1 MIWAASA
8 IPAHGAIGRT
18 APLLPGLTGRCRGSA
33 RNGSRPPMS
42 YTPASDTGA
51 APIRARC
58 ERRSIARRTATCA
71 TRPGRPERLSHAGG
85 RRGPDRRGG
94 LSGAQGFP
102 ATDADG
108 LLVRVRHSK
117 TDQEALRTM
126 PAIGSVVKRSTGG
139 RSRPSSRSAIQR
151 GIGVGSRT
159 HLVRAGLRVQR
170 VEGLRVHPK
179 VIPGGTG
186 RARPGPGGLLVAGTS
201 SRPACMPTAGPAMGP
216 EAAR

>member
-1 MIWAASA
+1 MVLGRRWATRLPA
-8 IPAHGAIGRT
+8 IPGPHPFAPGA
-18 APLLPGLTGRCRGSA
+18 RG
-33 RNGSRPPMS
+33 G
-42 YTPASDTGA
+42 
-51 APIRARC
+51 
-58 ERRSIARRTATCA
+58 SIARRTATCA

-117 TDQEALRTM
+117 MDQEALRTM

-159 HLVRAGLRVQR
+159 HLFRAGLRVQR
-170 VEGLRVHPK
+170 SSVSGSTQGEPSGKRPRAIKGLGSPRRRYVVQALVHANS
-179 VIPGGTG
+179 
-186 RARPGPGGLLVAGTS
+186 RSRNGPGGGSMMMPSAFRRTPPGGAVHRPGFRTS
-201 SRPACMPTAGPAMGP
+201 V
-216 EAAR
+216 E